1 VGWRSVL
8 RDRLLWRRRT
18 WTHNHN
24 SLDPNP
30 HGKNLRVSPLAIV
43 SEIAGR
49 RCLATIGW
57 HGWMRAAGA
66 FNGLPR
72 ELRHT
77 ALRFSLIANVPPVLR
92 GSSPAGHDQPACRQA
107 LSTTQAR
114 PREAQAQ
121 VTDDPEPARSR
132 AQSKNRGDDHYN
144 CSGGHD
150 PSCNP
155 TYASQNSLNSE
166 FPHNVFV

>member
-1 VGWRSVL
+1 MIDDPVAVYDILEVVL
-8 RDRLLWRRRT
+8 CATAVICSASSGQPSSARLGSFEL
-18 WTHNHN
+18 
-24 SLDPNP
+24 LFF
-30 HGKNLRVSPLAIV
+30 GLKKKAAI
-43 SEIAGR
+43 ARG
-49 RCLATIGW
+49 
-57 HGWMRAAGA
+57 M
-66 FNGLPR
+66 
-72 ELRHT
+72 T
-77 ALRFSLIANVPPVLR
+77 ALRFSLIAHVPPVLR

-121 VTDDPEPARSR
+121 VTDDTEPARSR